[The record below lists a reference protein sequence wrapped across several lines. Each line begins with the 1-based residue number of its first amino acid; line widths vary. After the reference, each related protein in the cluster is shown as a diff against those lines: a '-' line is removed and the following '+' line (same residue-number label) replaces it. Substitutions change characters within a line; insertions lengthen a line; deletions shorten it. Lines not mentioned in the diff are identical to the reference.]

1 MRFPQLDLHSLEHVD
16 MRHLPHSQILKTSL
30 ALNDSGVELND
41 FGVGLLHHLGS
52 LLFLLFVLLQ
62 SVFHL
67 FCLLGVFLHQV
78 IELIAEADI
87 LLFELVESCFV
98 GGAFVLAFG
107 ELVWVLFEDLLE
119 LLADWVLVGEVLVG
133 FFEAGLEFEGLVGEL
148 VFGWF
153 DFGVFVGQVCK
164 FGLEGGNSLLEFLD
178 LVYFLMNVRVEFLVL
193 LVKIVQLVLFLLW
206 FLNLSLQ

>member
-16 MRHLPHSQILKTSL
+16 VCHLPHSQILKTSL
-30 ALNDSGVELND
+30 ALNDSGVELDD
-41 FGVGLLHHLGS
+41 FEVGLLHHLVS

-78 IELIAEADI
+78 IELVAETDI
-87 LLFELVESCFV
+87 LLFELVESSFV

-107 ELVWVLFEDLLE
+107 ELVWVLFEDLLK
-119 LLADWVLVGEVLVG
+119 LLADWILAGEVLVG
-133 FFEAGLEFEGLVGEL
+133 FFEAGLEFEGLVGEI
-148 VFGWF
+148 VFGGF
-153 DFGVFVGQVCK
+153 DFGVLVGKVCE

-178 LVYFLMNVRVEFLVL
+178 LVDFLMD
-193 LVKIVQLVLFLLW
+193 LW
-206 FLNLSLQ
+206 V